1 MIIFVPMVNNTE
13 SSESSD
19 DEQSY
24 SSSSEEWSK
33 SSDDADEIV
42 EVNGFQVLD
51 SQVMINQE
59 TINININSVKQIN
72 NDWTLLVSQVNQVL
86 AIFEKYPDM
95 ASDFSLKNQQL
106 RNAYMGVLLNL
117 IMTLCQS
124 PDELTMDD
132 LNKADSTVLDLTK
145 AGFKLHWLRQKV
157 DEAFLKKEK
166 KREFRAR
173 IRLLE
178 EKVKK
183 RKLSLSDLE
192 FDLKKQ
198 KATALATETPF
209 DFSDIV

>member
-1 MIIFVPMVNNTE
+1 MVKNTE

-51 SQVMINQE
+51 S
-59 TINININSVKQIN
+59 K
-72 NDWTLLVSQVNQVL
+72 VNQVMT
-86 AIFEKYPDM
+86 IFEKHPDM

-117 IMTLCQS
+117 VMTLCQN
-124 PDELTMDD
+124 PKELTMDD
-132 LNKADSTVLDLTK
+132 VNKADRTVLDLTK
-145 AGFKLHWLRQKV
+145 AGFKLHWLRQKL
-157 DEAFLKKEK
+157 DEAFQKKEK
-166 KREFRAR
+166 KREIRVR
-173 IRLLE
+173 IRLLD

-192 FDLKKQ
+192 SDLKKQ
-198 KATALATETPF
+198 KDAALATEASF
-209 DFSDIV
+209 DFCDIV

>member
-1 MIIFVPMVNNTE
+1 MVKTPE

-19 DEQSY
+19 GEQSY

-42 EVNGFQVLD
+42 EVKGFQVLD
-51 SQVMINQE
+51 SQV
-59 TINININSVKQIN
+59 
-72 NDWTLLVSQVNQVL
+72 NQVMT
-86 AIFEKYPDM
+86 IFEKHPDM
-95 ASDFSLKNQQL
+95 ASNFNLENQQL

-124 PDELTMDD
+124 PDELTVDY
-132 LNKADSTVLDLTK
+132 LNKADRTVLDLTK
-145 AGFKLHWLRQKV
+145 AGFKLHWLRQKL

-166 KREFRAR
+166 KREIRTH

-192 FDLKKQ
+192 SDLKKQ
-198 KATALATETPF
+198 KAAALAAETPC

>member
-1 MIIFVPMVNNTE
+1 MVNNTE

-51 SQVMINQE
+51 
-59 TINININSVKQIN
+59 
-72 NDWTLLVSQVNQVL
+72 SQVNQVL